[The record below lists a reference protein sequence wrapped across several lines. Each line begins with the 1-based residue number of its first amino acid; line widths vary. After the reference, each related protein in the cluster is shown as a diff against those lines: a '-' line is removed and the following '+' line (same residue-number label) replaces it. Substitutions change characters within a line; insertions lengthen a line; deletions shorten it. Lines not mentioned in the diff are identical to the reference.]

1 MIIYITGI
9 DGSGKTT
16 IAEKLKN
23 SIFKD
28 KYVISIWARYK
39 PKIVKLLLAPFKRNY
54 VSDTSKYYIMN
65 NEQFSQWLV
74 FKKKIAKH
82 TIISKILYL
91 IQSVDYYL
99 QLIQYR
105 KAFSDNKDKI
115 VIIDR
120 LYLDFIID
128 QSINY
133 GDISRNIF
141 TKIFMNK
148 MKSFDFIFYIDVD
161 EEIAFKRKDDIPSIV
176 YFQGKKKYYE
186 QYISQLKNA
195 YTISNNGDISEAMK
209 EIQQLLNNK

>member
-1 MIIYITGI
+1 
-9 DGSGKTT
+9 
-16 IAEKLKN
+16 
-23 SIFKD
+23 
-28 KYVISIWARYK
+28 
-39 PKIVKLLLAPFKRNY
+39 
-54 VSDTSKYYIMN
+54 MN
-65 NEQFSQWLV
+65 NEQFSRWIV
-74 FKKKIAKH
+74 FKKKITKN

-91 IQSVDYYL
+91 VQSVDYYL

-105 KAFSDNKDKI
+105 KTFSDNKDKI

-148 MKSFDFIFYIDVD
+148 LKSFDFILYIDVD
-161 EEIAFKRKDDIPSIV
+161 EKIAFKRKDDIPSIV